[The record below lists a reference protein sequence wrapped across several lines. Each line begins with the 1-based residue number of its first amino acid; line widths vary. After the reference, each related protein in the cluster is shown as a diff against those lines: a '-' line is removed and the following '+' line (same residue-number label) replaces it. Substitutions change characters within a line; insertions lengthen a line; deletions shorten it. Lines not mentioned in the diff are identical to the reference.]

1 MQKSLLVGLIIAVI
15 MVIFAIQNAGEIV
28 VNLWFWQVK
37 SSLVFILLFTFILGA
52 IFGLVFSIPTLNQ
65 KKKQI
70 KELLEKKEGQNDN
83 EIKQN

>member
-15 MVIFAIQNAGEIV
+15 MVIFAIQNAEEIV

-37 SSLVFILLFTFILGA
+37 SSLVVILLFTFILGA

-70 KELLEKKEGQNDN
+70 KELMEKKEGQNDN